1 MASNKVKK
9 IEVPDDPCPDCG
21 VAMQEIVLSNLFW
34 AAHPAS
40 FWSSAWKRVR
50 GRICPTEIESDTVG
64 AAFAICEDDCA
75 AQAVVQC
82 PEKADTYQLGR
93 YLRSG

>member
-34 AAHPAS
+34 AAHPATI
-40 FWSSAWKRVR
+40 WSSDWKRVR
-50 GRICPTEIESDTVG
+50 GRICPTCGRIQVYGDLST
-64 AAFAICEDDCA
+64 AAEKSPWA
-75 AQAVVQC
+75 
-82 PEKADTYQLGR
+82 EKAESESVNPE
-93 YLRSG
+93 LRETEGLA